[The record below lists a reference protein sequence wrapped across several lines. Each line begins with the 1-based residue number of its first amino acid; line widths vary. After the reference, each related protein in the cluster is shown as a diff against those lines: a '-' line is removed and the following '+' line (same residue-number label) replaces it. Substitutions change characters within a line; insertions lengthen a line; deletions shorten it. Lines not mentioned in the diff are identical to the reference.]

1 MKAIMFIVVD
11 ASVAAG
17 GPTGVAYQIHQIVR
31 AFHSTNASV
40 AQPNMPHHERRV
52 SSYDALTHSSG
63 TNPIRSV
70 MPVMPSHPGE
80 SRMADRITAANLRNM
95 K

>member
-1 MKAIMFIVVD
+1 MKAIMFIVVE

-40 AQPNMPHHERRV
+40 
-52 SSYDALTHSSG
+52 
-63 TNPIRSV
+63 
-70 MPVMPSHPGE
+70 MPSHPGE

>member
-1 MKAIMFIVVD
+1 
-11 ASVAAG
+11 
-17 GPTGVAYQIHQIVR
+17 
-31 AFHSTNASV
+31 
-40 AQPNMPHHERRV
+40 
-52 SSYDALTHSSG
+52 
-63 TNPIRSV
+63 

>member
-1 MKAIMFIVVD
+1 MKAIMFIVVE

-52 SSYDALTHSSG
+52 SSYDALTHSIVRVVS
-63 TNPIRSV
+63 SEK
-70 MPVMPSHPGE
+70 E
-80 SRMADRITAANLRNM
+80 SYFCRTWN
-95 K
+95 

>member
-1 MKAIMFIVVD
+1 MKAIMFIVVE

-17 GPTGVAYQIHQIVR
+17 GPTGVAY
-31 AFHSTNASV
+31 HSTNASV

>member
-1 MKAIMFIVVD
+1 
-11 ASVAAG
+11 
-17 GPTGVAYQIHQIVR
+17 
-31 AFHSTNASV
+31 
-40 AQPNMPHHERRV
+40 MPHHERRV